1 MKIKIL
7 NQSKN
12 PLPIYQTSGS
22 AGMDVHAKISNKIE
36 LKPFERKLIPTG
48 LFVEIPQG
56 FEIQV
61 RPRSGLA
68 LKHGVT
74 VLNSPG
80 TIDSDYRGEL
90 MILLINLGDEVYHI
104 ESGERIAQLV
114 IASVITIEW
123 EPINTLSETDRG
135 TGGYGSS
142 GK

>member
-12 PLPIYQTSGS
+12 PLPIYQTFGS
-22 AGMDVHAKISNKIE
+22 AGMDVHANISNKIE

-80 TIDSDYRGEL
+80 TIDSDFRGEL
-90 MILLINLGDEVYHI
+90 MILLINLGDEIYHI
-104 ESGERIAQLV
+104 ELGERIAQLV

-123 EPINTLSETDRG
+123 ESINTLSETDRG

>member
-22 AGMDVHAKISNKIE
+22 AGMDVHANISNKIE

-68 LKHGVT
+68 LKHGIT

-80 TIDSDYRGEL
+80 TIDSDFRGEL
-90 MILLINLGDEVYHI
+90 MILLVNLGNEIYHI

>member
-22 AGMDVHAKISNKIE
+22 AGMDVHANISNKIE

-80 TIDSDYRGEL
+80 TIDSDFRGEL
-90 MILLINLGDEVYHI
+90 MILLINLGDEIYHI

-123 EPINTLSETDRG
+123 EAINTLSETDRG